1 MILIDATYINSGG
14 GKVLLDLLIQEIIT
28 KNIKAFFLL
37 DFRISKNYPYIDDL
51 YKTSINP
58 SVIERHLFYLKNK
71 DRFNVVLCFANVPP
85 TLNLNYKV
93 YTFFQNV
100 DLLKNISLKS
110 LLKKYFI
117 KLFVNNSDGWIV
129 QTETVSK
136 LIQKIGVKKNR
147 ICIYPFYREFSL
159 PKLNRSENILK
170 YIYVSS
176 GERHK
181 NHKRLLKAFKKY
193 HSVNNNVQL
202 ILTIEK
208 RYDWL
213 CKKIDSLIKEGIPI
227 KNIGIVSKE
236 QLHKEYINAN
246 FAIYPSFYE
255 SFGLGLVE
263 ACQYNLPIIA
273 SNMDYV
279 KEVTEPSI
287 LFNPDS
293 EKSILKALIK
303 SKKSIGCKSNLKVE
317 NNINKVIKLLSL
329 HK

>member
-1 MILIDATYINSGG
+1 MILIDATYINVGG
-14 GKVLLDLLIQEIIT
+14 GKVLLDLLIQEIIK

-37 DFRISKNYPYIDDL
+37 DSRISKNYPFIDDL
-51 YKTSINP
+51 NKTSIKP
-58 SVIERHLFYLKNK
+58 SITERHLFYLNNK
-71 DRFNVVLCFANVPP
+71 DRFNTVLCFANVPP
-85 TLNLNYKV
+85 TLNLNSKV

-100 DLLKNISLKS
+100 DLLKNISFKSILKM
-110 LLKKYFI
+110 YFI
-117 KLFVNNSDGWIV
+117 KLFINNSDGWIV

-147 ICIYPFYREFSL
+147 IYIYPFFREFSL
-159 PKLNRSENILK
+159 PKLNRSEDILK

-181 NHKRLLKAFKKY
+181 NHKRLLTAFEKY
-193 HSVNNNVQL
+193 HSINNNVEL

-208 RYDWL
+208 KYDWL
-213 CKKIDSLIKEGIPI
+213 CKKINSLNKEGIPV

-236 QLHKEYINAN
+236 QLHKEYMNAN
-246 FAIYPSFYE
+246 FAIYPSVYE

-273 SNMDYV
+273 SNKEYV
-279 KEVTEPSI
+279 KEITEPS
-287 LFNPDS
+287 LFFNPVS

-303 SKKSIGCKSNLKVE
+303 SEKSLGCNSNLKVD
-317 NNINKVIKLLSL
+317 NSINKIIKLLSL
-329 HK
+329 